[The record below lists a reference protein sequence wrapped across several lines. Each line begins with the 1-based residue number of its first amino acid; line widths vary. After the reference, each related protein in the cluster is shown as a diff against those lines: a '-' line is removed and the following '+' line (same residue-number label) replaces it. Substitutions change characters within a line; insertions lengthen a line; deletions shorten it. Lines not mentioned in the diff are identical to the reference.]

1 MKLKKLREN
10 SNGKPFYITTTLP
23 YVNGRPH
30 IGFAMEVIRAD
41 VIARWKRM
49 QGFDVFLNTGTDEHG
64 IKIFKK
70 ATEEGMTP
78 QEYVDKMA
86 IPFEEIKNTLNISY
100 DKFIRTTD
108 RDHEEIAQKFWKVCS
123 DNGYIYKKKYSGL
136 YCSGCE
142 MFLTEKDLVNGKCPN
157 HSDRTPETIE
167 EENYFF
173 KYSAFAD
180 YLLELYEV
188 SDFVVPDFRLN
199 EIRNQVKNGLEDF
212 SISRLKEK
220 MPWGVAIPGDD
231 SQVMYV
237 WFDALV
243 NYISTLGW
251 PDNENFKK
259 YWEEGTPVQYCGK
272 DNLQHQAARW
282 QAMLK
287 SVGVKPSRQII
298 VDGFIN
304 FDGEKISKSLGNTV
318 DPILLAEKYGIDS
331 LRYFVTRELHPF
343 EDSDFTTE
351 RYEEA
356 HNANLANG
364 IGNLTNRIM
373 KMAEDNIEKQEFSED
388 EVEIDEEYIK
398 AFNGYNLSK
407 VGDIVWKK
415 IGDLDNYIQSTKPFS
430 MIKREE
436 KSEKREAEEIIKK
449 LVKELFDIAVHL
461 RPILPDTAS
470 QIEEAIIKHQK
481 PEKPLFERM

>member
-1 MKLKKLREN
+1 MKIKDLQKDNE
-10 SNGKPFYITTTLP
+10 GKSFYITTTLP

-41 VIARWKRM
+41 VIARWKRI
-49 QGFDVFLNTGTDEHG
+49 QGFDVFFNTGTDEHG

-70 ATEEGMTP
+70 AKEENMTP
-78 QEYVDKMA
+78 KEYVDKMA
-86 IPFEEIKNTLNISY
+86 IPFKEIKDTLNISY

-108 RDHEEIAQKFWKVCS
+108 EDHEEIAQKFWKICA

-142 MFLTEKDLVNGKCPN
+142 MFLTEKDLINGKCPN
-157 HSDRTPETIE
+157 HTDRTPEIIE

-173 KYSAFAD
+173 KYSAFGD
-180 YLLELYEV
+180 HLLDLYKNP
-188 SDFVVPDFRLN
+188 DFVVPDFRLN

-212 SISRLKEK
+212 SISRVKEK

-231 SQVMYV
+231 TQVMYV

-251 PDNENFKK
+251 PDSENFKK

-287 SVGVKPSRQII
+287 SVGAKPSRQII

-318 DPILLAEKYGIDS
+318 DPIELANKYGVDS

-351 RYEEA
+351 RYEAA

-373 KMAEDNIEKQEFSED
+373 KMAEDNIEKQILHEED
-388 EVEIDEEYIK
+388 VKMDEEYIK
-398 AFNGYNLSK
+398 AFSEFNLSK

-415 IGDLDNYIQSTKPFS
+415 IGELDAHIQNTKPFS
-430 MIKREE
+430 
-436 KSEKREAEEIIKK
+436 
-449 LVKELFDIAVHL
+449 LVKEDKEKGIEIITDLVKKLFEIAIHL
-461 RPILPDTAS
+461 RPIMPTTS
-470 QIEEAIIKHQK
+470 RFIEDAIIKHQK
-481 PEKPLFERM
+481 PEKPLFERV

>member
-1 MKLKKLREN
+1 MKLKDLKNQNLN
-10 SNGKPFYITTTLP
+10 KPFYITTTLP

-30 IGFAMEVIRAD
+30 IGFAMEVIRTD
-41 VIARWKRM
+41 VIARWKRLT
-49 QGFDVFLNTGTDEHG
+49 GHDVFFNTGTDEHG

-70 ATEEGMTP
+70 AKEEGMTP
-78 QEYVDKMA
+78 QQYVDQMA
-86 IPFEEIKNTLNISY
+86 IPFKEIKETLNISY

-108 RDHEEIAQKFWKVCS
+108 RDHEQAAQKFWSICR
-123 DNGYIYKKKYSGL
+123 DNGFIYKKKYSGL

-142 MFLTEKDLVNGKCPN
+142 MFLTEKDLINGKCPN
-157 HSDRTPETIE
+157 HTDRNPETIE

-180 YLLELYEV
+180 HLLALYET
-188 SDFVVPDFRLN
+188 SDFVIPDFRLN

-212 SISRLKEK
+212 SISRIKEK
-220 MPWGVAIPGDD
+220 MPWGVSIPDD
-231 SQVMYV
+231 DTQVMYV

-251 PDNENFKK
+251 PDSENFKK

-318 DPILLAEKYGIDS
+318 DPIELSQKYSIDS

-343 EDSDFTTE
+343 EDSDFTIE
-351 RYEEA
+351 RFEEA

-373 KMAEDNIEKQEFSED
+373 KMAEDNIEKLDFTED
-388 EVEIDEEYIK
+388 EIELSDEYLD
-398 AFNGYNLSK
+398 AFREFNLSK
-407 VGDIVWKK
+407 GGDIIWKMIGEADSK
-415 IGDLDNYIQSTKPFS
+415 IAETKPFS
-430 MIKREE
+430 LIKTEPD
-436 KSEKREAEEIIKK
+436 KAKEIIKELVEK
-449 LVKELFDIAVHL
+449 LFVIAIYL
-461 RPILPDTAS
+461 KPFLPQTSDKIL
-470 QIEEAIIKHQK
+470 EAISQNKK
-481 PEKPLFERM
+481 PETPIFGRV